1 MIYFFIIFVILLISI
16 TLYIID
22 AEEINVNSNNQ
33 EFSCNTAD
41 ECMELHLNNTYLH
54 NMLEQRCNL
63 DILSNTNNHNLPNN
77 GIINPTSIH
86 TNTKQ
91 HIKDRRITFIHLP
104 KTGGSSVRD
113 FLHIHAKH
121 RSRSNG
127 HEHFI
132 LSSYQEPNNI
142 FATML
147 RNPLTRA
154 VSFYSYVNEI
164 PILSKDAILNP
175 LWVNTYKID
184 PIEWSKSEFIQ
195 QTLYTDPLGFFLS
208 NITNITNSITRY
220 NYTIIQ
226 KITKPIL
233 KTLINGNYNDYIKY
247 IDTMPK
253 QYQCKQHL
261 ELNFIFIKH
270 FEIIGILENT
280 IDFYKIFLKRTNLSN
295 NLIKTAIKIHENP
308 SIIKITLNEKER
320 MMENLRNSLFCP
332 ILLWKLADL
341 INQADMKCL

>member
-1 MIYFFIIFVILLISI
+1 M
-16 TLYIID
+16 
-22 AEEINVNSNNQ
+22 
-33 EFSCNTAD
+33 
-41 ECMELHLNNTYLH
+41 
-54 NMLEQRCNL
+54 
-63 DILSNTNNHNLPNN
+63 
-77 GIINPTSIH
+77 
-86 TNTKQ
+86 
-91 HIKDRRITFIHLP
+91 
-104 KTGGSSVRD
+104 
-113 FLHIHAKH
+113 
-121 RSRSNG
+121 
-127 HEHFI
+127 
-132 LSSYQEPNNI
+132 
-142 FATML
+142 
-147 RNPLTRA
+147 
-154 VSFYSYVNEI
+154 
-164 PILSKDAILNP
+164 
-175 LWVNTYKID
+175 NTYKID
-184 PIEWSKSEFIQ
+184 PIEWSNSEFIQ

-247 IDTMPK
+247 INTIPK